1 MIQRAKRVPWH
12 KVRWNV
18 ALAAVV
24 TVFAIACWIA
34 YRGRGPASP
43 LASPAL
49 ERSTPIEEQ
58 VRFQAAKAM
67 PASSKEVRPAK
78 TPLRRV
84 RVGENEVDYV
94 GEDVTIRYFTSKPAP
109 RRRVGESQVA
119 YIGDDVTVHYFR
131 PKPAVMPPV
140 GRVAQPV
147 GSAWPEPAQSVSQK
161 PAKARE

>member
-1 MIQRAKRVPWH
+1 
-12 KVRWNV
+12 
-18 ALAAVV
+18 
-24 TVFAIACWIA
+24 
-34 YRGRGPASP
+34 
-43 LASPAL
+43 
-49 ERSTPIEEQ
+49 
-58 VRFQAAKAM
+58 
-67 PASSKEVRPAK
+67 VRPAK